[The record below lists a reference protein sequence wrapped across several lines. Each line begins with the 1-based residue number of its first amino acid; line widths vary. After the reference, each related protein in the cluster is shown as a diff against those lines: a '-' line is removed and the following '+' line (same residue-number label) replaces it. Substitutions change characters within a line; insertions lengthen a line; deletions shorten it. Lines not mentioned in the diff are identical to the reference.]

1 MATLSEL
8 LRDIGGSVNTMK
20 DDLRNAEL
28 ENKMVNITD
37 RGAGAGLPLD
47 PTRGVLS
54 ALAGND
60 TRGQLALDYANQALP
75 MPEEADPYM
84 AAFEFFRKMSE
95 VSSIPGQ
102 TLLGATTLSVGAP
115 IDYLNAKKAEID
127 KVEQARAALGLQIA
141 PSLKPKAGKVTY
153 RPATAAE
160 LTQYGATAGQM
171 DSGGRFYDLSKTAG
185 AGSTTK
191 PFDVQIKEG
200 GRNAFA
206 LAFPA
211 ATLPEDGIIALRSD
225 QLSTL
230 PVGGYEI
237 VQDDKTVTRR
247 TFIDT
252 SITDDDPD
260 DNVNPQLVRITDEEA
275 IAGNLLTPGRYA
287 VPPSGSATNVNVD
300 LGPQNKEASEFAK
313 KMGSATAVEFLGY
326 MDSSNKASGTLN
338 SYKQILAMLNRPDF
352 NTGMFATAMRPL
364 RQISREFNL
373 DIFDTS
379 EVATAEVF
387 TAKANELIL
396 ASVAQMKGALSDKE
410 LNFLAEQNV
419 NLANSTAGNK
429 LLLLLQMQQIEKTVE
444 FSEFAND
451 WINANV
457 AEDEDISSRRE
468 YSKLMSSWRSSSIM
482 QENPYQYVIRL
493 ADKRE
498 RELVMAAGGMDNLT
512 TEDATRITQQL
523 EDEFQLSYVEQTFN
537 NYLWD

>member
-1 MATLSEL
+1 MEEETYGVSGTNPNKELMGALAMLAKSSGGGQKAFDAASAMYAPVEEANPWEASLRYFLEMGKQASQPGSTLF
-8 LRDIGGSVNTMK
+8 GSAV
-20 DDLRNAEL
+20 
-28 ENKMVNITD
+28 
-37 RGAGAGLPLD
+37 GAGLVPLD
-47 PTRGVLS
+47 
-54 ALAGND
+54 
-60 TRGQLALDYANQALP
+60 
-75 MPEEADPYM
+75 
-84 AAFEFFRKMSE
+84 
-95 VSSIPGQ
+95 
-102 TLLGATTLSVGAP
+102 
-115 IDYLNAKKAEID
+115 YLTAKKKEKRD
-127 KVEQARAALGLQIA
+127 RDQKVASTAMSLA
-141 PSLKPKAGKVTY
+141 PSLAPKAGKVTY

-171 DSGGRFYDLSKTAG
+171 GSDGKFYNLSAKTG
-185 AGSTTK
+185 SGSTTK
-191 PFDVQIKEG
+191 PFDVQITEKG
-200 GRNAFA
+200 KNAFA
-206 LAFPA
+206 LAFPQ
-211 ATLPEDGIIALRSD
+211 ATLPEDGIVALRSD

-252 SITDDDPD
+252 SITDDNPD
-260 DNVNPQLVRITDEEA
+260 DNVNPQLVRLTDDEV
-275 IAGNLLTPGRYA
+275 IAANALDPGRYA
-287 VPPSGSATNVNVD
+287 VPTSGSSTNVNVD
-300 LGPQNKEASEFAK
+300 LGPKNKEASEFAK
-313 KMGSATAVEFLGY
+313 KMGSATAEKFLGY

-338 SYKQILAMLNRPDF
+338 SYKQLFSMLNRPDF
-352 NTGMFATAMRPL
+352 NTGMFANAMKPL

-379 EVATAEVF
+379 EVATAELF

-419 NLANSTAGNK
+419 NLSNSTAGNQ
-429 LLLLLQMQQIEKTVE
+429 LLLLLQMQQIEKTVA

-457 AEDEDISSRRE
+457 EEDEDISSRRE
-468 YSKLMSSWRSSSIM
+468 YSKLMSSWRNSGIM

-498 RELVMAAGGMDNLT
+498 RELVMSAGGMDNLT

-523 EDEFQLSYVEQTFN
+523 EEEFQLSYVEQTFN
-537 NYLWD
+537 NVLWD

>member
-8 LRDIGGSVNTMK
+8 LRDIGGSVSMMK

-47 PTRGVLS
+47 PTRGVLNKLS
-54 ALAGND
+54 GNNAD
-60 TRGQLALDYANQALP
+60 LVNQYVNQALP

-141 PSLKPKAGKVTY
+141 PSLKPKAVAAKTTY
-153 RPATAAE
+153 RPATDAE

-171 DSGGRFYDLSKTAG
+171 DSGGRFYNLSAKTG
-185 AGSTTK
+185 TGSTTK

-206 LAFPA
+206 LAFPN
-211 ATLPEDGIIALRSD
+211 ATLPEDGIIPLRSD
-225 QLSTL
+225 QLSLL
-230 PVGGYEI
+230 PVGSYEI
-237 VQDDKTVTRR
+237 TESGTVTRR

-300 LGPQNKEASEFAK
+300 LGPQATEFAK

-352 NTGMFATAMRPL
+352 NTGMFASAMKPL
-364 RQISREFNL
+364 KQISREFNL

-379 EVATAEVF
+379 EVQTAEVF

-396 ASVAQMKGALSDKE
+396 ASV
-410 LNFLAEQNV
+410 
-419 NLANSTAGNK
+419 
-429 LLLLLQMQQIEKTVE
+429 E
-444 FSEFAND
+444 FSFQ
-451 WINANV
+451 
-457 AEDEDISSRRE
+457 S
-468 YSKLMSSWRSSSIM
+468 L
-482 QENPYQYVIRL
+482 
-493 ADKRE
+493 
-498 RELVMAAGGMDNLT
+498 LT
-512 TEDATRITQQL
+512 
-523 EDEFQLSYVEQTFN
+523 
-537 NYLWD
+537 

>member
-28 ENKMVNITD
+28 ENKMVDITNL
-37 RGAGAGLPLD
+37 GAAAGFPID
-47 PTRGVLS
+47 PSNGVLNKLS
-54 ALAGND
+54 GNNAD
-60 TRGQLALDYANQALP
+60 LVNQYVTQALP

-95 VSSIPGQ
+95 VSSQPGQ

-141 PSLKPKAGKVTY
+141 PSLKPKAVAAKTTY
-153 RPATAAE
+153 RPATDAE

-171 DSGGRFYDLSKTAG
+171 DSGGRFYDLSAKTG
-185 AGSTTK
+185 TGSTTK

-211 ATLPEDGIIALRSD
+211 ATLPEDGIIPLRSD

-300 LGPQNKEASEFAK
+300 LGPQATEFAK

-379 EVATAEVF
+379 EVQTAEVF

-444 FSEFAND
+444 FSKFAND

-457 AEDEDISSRRE
+457 AEDEDMSSRRE